1 MQITK
6 KPAVQQE
13 VSCFVLP
20 AFVIRKCAV
29 LFLENVGDGKQ

>member
-1 MQITK
+1 MR
-6 KPAVQQE
+6 KPAVQNRK
-13 VSCFVLP
+13 FPAVLP